1 MTIPDKNCAIFNQ
14 MRFNIASVLNNPNL
28 FWLSI
33 FDSRLFLHMN
43 LLLSFWAYLIF
54 KLVKDETSFY
64 KPSIVFQMQETRDKR
79 SVRSRQIQH
88 SFSSLMKE
96 NQQRNSVKHINRKL
110 YGTDWMEISKTL
122 CRKAFGI
129 ELLLVKTFYT

>member
-1 MTIPDKNCAIFNQ
+1 MTMPDKNCATFNQ
-14 MRFNIASVLNNPNL
+14 TRFNIASVLNNPNL

-33 FDSRLFLHMN
+33 FDSHLFLHMN

-122 CRKAFGI
+122 CRKDFGI